1 MLVYL
6 RLAERRIELVADRD
20 LNRHFTPQTW
30 QDMALRLEQS
40 LRYGEF
46 EERLLLSVVDRST
59 LIVRH
64 FPLALGRVRR
74 NDLPDQPALF

>member
-30 QDMALRLEQS
+30 QDMALRLE
-40 LRYGEF
+40 
-46 EERLLLSVVDRST
+46 
-59 LIVRH
+59 
-64 FPLALGRVRR
+64 
-74 NDLPDQPALF
+74 